1 MGKWRKALGVVV
13 AVLFVF
19 NFIIPPA
26 VFAQAQQQ
34 NGDMQQRCAATKA
47 GTETDESIR
56 KECVAYFERAEAASS
71 AGAASGTAASKG
83 AGAGTIALVVLGIAA
98 VGGIVAAAAG
108 GGGGGGG
115 GSAPVHKKTTN

>member
-1 MGKWRKALGVVV
+1 MYKWKKALGIVV
-13 AVLFVF
+13 AALFVF
-19 NFIIPPA
+19 NFVIPPA

-47 GTETDESIR
+47 GTETDEAIR
-56 KECVAYFERAEAASS
+56 KQCADYFKRAEAASS

-83 AGAGTIALVVLGIAA
+83 AGAGTIALVVLGLAA
-98 VGGIVAAAAG
+98 VGGAVAAAAG

-115 GSAPVHKKTTN
+115 GSAPVHKKTTK